1 MLHSLTITQILY
13 LYHKKNLLYI
23 TGQEMIL
30 NSGINPLFTIL
41 CKQFKKPYKTILPNC
56 SMTMIFGMSPG
67 IFAAWIVGIITVV
80 LALLYPLMTTSEE
93 GS

>member
-1 MLHSLTITQILY
+1 
-13 LYHKKNLLYI
+13 
-23 TGQEMIL
+23 
-30 NSGINPLFTIL
+30 
-41 CKQFKKPYKTILPNC
+41 
-56 SMTMIFGMSPG
+56 MTMIFGMSPG